1 MKILMIHNEYA
12 APSGEEIQFY
22 HIVKVLKAHGH
33 EIKLYTR
40 NSAEIESKAFGR
52 LKAFFSGISNP
63 FSRRDVRELVKTYS
77 PDIVFIQNLFP
88 LISPAILPL
97 FRTNDIPVVMRVANY
112 RLMCPNGLH
121 LSHGEVCERCLYNKE
136 YWCILKNCEENMFES
151 TGYALRNAIA
161 RMLGFYKNS
170 VNAYICASH
179 FLRNKMISAGFEASK
194 LHVIPNIVPDVGS
207 KQAELNDKDGAYVA
221 FVGRISKE
229 KGVHVLL
236 DAARMCP
243 DIPFRLAGR
252 INPSFRLPDPIP
264 PNVQLVGFL
273 QNDDLSGF
281 YRRSRLFVSTSVC
294 FETFGISV
302 AEAMLYS
309 KPVIVS
315 RIGVFPEFVR
325 DGVTGLLSEPGNA
338 EDLASKI
345 TYLWENPELANKMG
359 SAGREHALKAYSRE
373 TYYEKLITILGGV
386 RKTYT
391 GNAD

>member
-1 MKILMIHNEYA
+1 MIHNEYA

-22 HIVKVLKAHGH
+22 HIVEVLKSHGH

-40 NSAEIESKAFGR
+40 NSAEVEKKVFGR
-52 LKAFFSGISNP
+52 FKAFFSGIINP
-63 FSRRDVRELVKTYS
+63 FSRREVRELVKTFN

-88 LISPAILPL
+88 LISPAILPI
-97 FRTNDIPVVMRVANY
+97 FKNKNIPVVMRVANY

-136 YWCILKNCEENMFES
+136 YWCVLKNCEESFLKS
-151 TGYALRNAIA
+151 TGYALRNAVA
-161 RMLGFYKNS
+161 RILGFYKNS

-179 FLRNKMISAGFEASK
+179 FLRNRMISAGFTASK
-194 LHVIPNIVPDVGS
+194 LHVIPNIVPDVGA
-207 KQAELNDKDGAYVA
+207 KKAELTNKDGSYVA
-221 FVGRISKE
+221 FAGRISKE

-252 INPSFRLPDPIP
+252 VNPSFRLPDPIP
-264 PNVQLVGFL
+264 PNVQLDGFL
-273 QNDDLSGF
+273 QGKDLSDF
-281 YRRSRLFVSTSVC
+281 YSRSRFFVSTSVC

-302 AEAMLYS
+302 AEAMLYA

-315 RIGVFPEFVR
+315 RIGVFPEFVQ

-345 TYLWENPELANKMG
+345 TYLWKNQELTQKMG
-359 SAGREHALKAYSRE
+359 KAGREHALKEYSRE
-373 TYYEKLITILGGV
+373 TYYKKLITILDGV
-386 RKTYT
+386 RTTYT
-391 GNAD
+391 RSSD